1 MSLVKRLSEN
11 IAIELEKRYG
21 IQVTTEIIAQIMNLI
36 SEKSCQVR
44 FDSFSKVL
52 RESDHS
58 PLWQQIIEKVTIH
71 ETYFHRNPHGLKAL
85 KKNIQKII
93 DEKGSIRILSLP
105 CSSGEEAYD
114 IAFLAIEALFIR
126 NTSKLLR

>member
-58 PLWQQIIEKVTIH
+58 PLW
-71 ETYFHRNPHGLKAL
+71 
-85 KKNIQKII
+85 
-93 DEKGSIRILSLP
+93 
-105 CSSGEEAYD
+105 
-114 IAFLAIEALFIR
+114 
-126 NTSKLLR
+126 